1 MNNINFSLLET
12 VRLLRQ
18 KTQKEVAEA
27 VGISQS
33 SLSKAE
39 HGLQE
44 LPRDIMEKLCKYY
57 D

>member
-44 LPRDIMEKLCKYY
+44 I
-57 D
+57 